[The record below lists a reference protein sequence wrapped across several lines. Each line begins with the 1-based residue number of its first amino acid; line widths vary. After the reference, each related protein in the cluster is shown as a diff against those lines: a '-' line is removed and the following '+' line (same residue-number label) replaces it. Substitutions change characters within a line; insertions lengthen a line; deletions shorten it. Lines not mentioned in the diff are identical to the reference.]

1 MVEHIRPMRK
11 LKENNMKIIKQE
23 QINAILNLLTSYN
36 VGVKDYSA
44 VVKLFNELP
53 NEKKEDKADESSGQ
67 GVAS

>member
-1 MVEHIRPMRK
+1 
-11 LKENNMKIIKQE
+11 MKIITE
-23 QINAILNLLTSYN
+23 QQIQAILNLLTNYN

-44 VVKLFNELP
+44 VVKLFNDLP